1 MNAAELHRLAVRF
14 LKATHP
20 SRRLEPIEIAAPPSN
35 DR

>member
-14 LKATHP
+14 LKANRP
-20 SRRLEPIEIAAPPSN
+20 SRRLDAIETTARPFN